1 MHVRGMRAHAMQQ
14 ASRPGRRQRRLVGTG
29 HSCGVLQTSHC
40 PPGLRAL
47 TLLCPQV
54 NGLNPRR
61 QVQAACP
68 ATLFLHAAPR
78 VCACLI
84 EALSVHL
91 PAPAISKVCQR
102 CAGLWYNTEQ
112 PPRCALA
119 SRLRVHAC
127 SRERLSTLGSSE
139 PSPRAWSAPAGHRRA
154 AVGDRPSPAV
164 AACRINAHPQPMAS
178 FLCRCSGC

>member
-14 ASRPGRRQRRLVGTG
+14 ASRPGRRLVGTG

-40 PPGLRAL
+40 PPGLRSL

-54 NGLNPRR
+54 DGLNPRR

-68 ATLFLHAAPR
+68 ATLFLHAAPPGLR
-78 VCACLI
+78 LL

-91 PAPAISKVCQR
+91 PAPAISQVCQR

-112 PPRCALA
+112 PLTCALA

-154 AVGDRPSPAV
+154 AVGVRPSPAV
-164 AACRINAHPQPMAS
+164 AACRINAHPQPMAPFPS
-178 FLCRCSGC
+178 RCSGC